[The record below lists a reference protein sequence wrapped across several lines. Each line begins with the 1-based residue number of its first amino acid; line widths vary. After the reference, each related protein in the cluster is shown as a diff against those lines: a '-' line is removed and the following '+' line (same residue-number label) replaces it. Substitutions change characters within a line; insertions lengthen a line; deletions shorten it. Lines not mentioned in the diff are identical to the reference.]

1 MTLASCA
8 SEILSPLGYFFSSS
22 SARTV
27 RPVSVVV
34 AAMSSTIVRKL
45 RRGLP
50 RQLMLMKEKSRCE
63 RTEQSQCDNTV
74 PRFGATAQFGTSA
87 VLSSLSPQR
96 GRFQLDYKPPDRTV
110 PAIVS
115 LILSV
120 LCVIMIVL
128 IIRDRWN
135 RPETKTAERAEHSTT
150 GRAAARNAG
159 ARLLL
164 PDPKLSVGPT
174 RTESGATR

>member
-1 MTLASCA
+1 
-8 SEILSPLGYFFSSS
+8 
-22 SARTV
+22 
-27 RPVSVVV
+27 
-34 AAMSSTIVRKL
+34 
-45 RRGLP
+45 
-50 RQLMLMKEKSRCE
+50 
-63 RTEQSQCDNTV
+63 
-74 PRFGATAQFGTSA
+74 
-87 VLSSLSPQR
+87 
-96 GRFQLDYKPPDRTV
+96 LDYKPPDRTV

-115 LILSV
+115 FILSV

-135 RPETKTAERAEHSTT
+135 RPETKTAEQAEHSTT